1 MNQQNHFVTVMH
13 NGEMIYDI
21 SDVEQVPSI
30 GHQLD
35 LRNSDLLNAM
45 YTVVGVTWDLAARSV
60 ELDVELTEMCTDTPP
75 LPSTNFKG

>member
-1 MNQQNHFVTVMH
+1 MH
-13 NGEMIYDI
+13 NGELIYDI

-35 LRNSDLLNAM
+35 LTGCDLISGM

-60 ELDVELTEMCTDTPP
+60 ELDVEITEQVQTSS
-75 LPSTNFKG
+75 LPSHNYKG